1 MKILKWLDEEI
12 IKEYK
17 AGNAERRVFLQTI
30 KAALLNR
37 AKETGGEISD
47 EDEVK
52 VLKSELKQRQE
63 AIEQYKA
70 GNRQDLVDKVQ
81 KEVDIL
87 KELLPAGLG
96 EAEIEKIVRAKIETL
111 EDKSFGSVMKA
122 VMAELNGRADGG
134 TVAQVVKKVVG

>member
-1 MKILKWLDEEI
+1 VKILKWLNEEI

-17 AGNAERRVFLQTI
+17 AGNKIRRVFLQTI

-47 EDEVK
+47 EDEIK

-63 AIEQYKA
+63 ALEQYRA
-70 GNRQDLVDKVQ
+70 GNRQDLVDSIQ
-81 KEVDIL
+81 KEIDIL
-87 KELLPAGLG
+87 KELLPA
-96 EAEIEKIVRAKIETL
+96 EMSEVEIEKIVREKIKTL

-122 VMAELNGRADGG
+122 VMAELRGRADGK
-134 TVAQVVKKVVG
+134 TVAQVVKKIVG